1 MRKKEIWCNIVLPTL
16 ITVVWAILQL
26 LPETQEKSPKWLKF
40 MNEHNILIGFII
52 TVIILLIMVI
62 VNFVHMQQKK
72 WLNAYLK
79 DLIKSIFNGDFGK
92 VRITVFKKKKR
103 KLKIYGREGQP
114 KDTTTKFK
122 VVKDLRY
129 AHGIASYCECCKTKK
144 IVDTEYIYDFYDK
157 NKPINKSNYNTSQY
171 PKLNRYLQATFMTEE
186 TLKLIHRPSNHL
198 YASPICDKDENTWG
212 VFVVDICD
220 KNDNVFTDVVVK
232 KLDDAVRVISL
243 TLNIIK

>member
-1 MRKKEIWCNIVLPTL
+1 M
-16 ITVVWAILQL
+16 TVVWATLQL
-26 LPETQEKSPKWLKF
+26 LPETQENTPKWLKF
-40 MNEHNILIGFII
+40 TNEHNILIGSII
-52 TVIILLIMVI
+52 TVIVLLIMVI
-62 VNFVHMQQKK
+62 FNLVHTQQKK

-79 DLIKSIFNGDFGK
+79 DLIKSTFNGDFEK
-92 VRITVFKKKKR
+92 VRITVFKKKKK

-122 VVKDLRY
+122 VVKNLKNAD
-129 AHGIASYCECCKTKK
+129 GIASYCECSKTKK
-144 IVDTEYIYDFYDK
+144 VVDTEYIYDFYDK
-157 NKPINKSNYNTSQY
+157 NKTIDKTNYNTSQY
-171 PKLNRYLQATFMTEE
+171 PKLTKYLRATFTTEE

-198 YASPICDKDENTWG
+198 YASPICDNEENTWG

-220 KNDNVFTDVVVK
+220 KNDNVFTDVVEK

>member
-1 MRKKEIWCNIVLPTL
+1 MRKKEILCNILLPAF

-26 LPETQEKSPKWLKF
+26 LPETQENSPQWLKF
-40 MNEHNILIGFII
+40 TNEQNILIGFII

-62 VNFVHMQQKK
+62 FNLVHTQQKK

-79 DLIKSIFNGDFGK
+79 DLIKSTFNGNSEN
-92 VRITVFKKKKR
+92 VRITVFKKKKE

-122 VVKDLRY
+122 VVKNLKNAD
-129 AHGIASYCECCKTKK
+129 GIASYCECSKTKK
-144 IVDTEYIYDFYDK
+144 IVDTVYIDDFYDK
-157 NKPINKSNYNTSQY
+157 NKPIDKTNYNTSQY
-171 PKLNRYLQATFMTEE
+171 PKLTKYLRDTSMAEE

-198 YASPICDKDENTWG
+198 YASPICDNEENTWG

-220 KNDNVFTDVVVK
+220 KNDNVFTDVIEK
-232 KLDDAVRVISL
+232 KLDDAVRVISF

>member
-1 MRKKEIWCNIVLPTL
+1 MRKKEIWCNILLPAF

-26 LPETQEKSPKWLKF
+26 LPKTQEDSPQWLKCT
-40 MNEHNILIGFII
+40 NDHNILIGFII
-52 TVIILLIMVI
+52 TVIILLIMI
-62 VNFVHMQQKK
+62 ILNLAHTQQKK

-79 DLIKSIFNGDFGK
+79 DLIKSTFNGDYAK
-92 VRITVFKKKKR
+92 VRITVFKKKKK

-114 KDTTTKFK
+114 KNTTTKFK
-122 VVKDLRY
+122 VVKDLKD
-129 AHGIASYCECCKTKK
+129 AHGIASYCECSKTKK
-144 IVDTEYIYDFYDK
+144 IVDTEYIDDFYDK
-157 NKPINKSNYNTSQY
+157 NKQIDTSNYNTSQY
-171 PKLNRYLQATFMTEE
+171 PKLTKYLRATFMTEE

-198 YASPICDKDENTWG
+198 YASPICDNEENTWG